1 MPARDMNVNSELV
14 FGGGIY
20 PVQAKLGASYTHGF
34 NSRAEEVIQPTI
46 QIIGTEELIKALG
59 NSEELEVLV
68 TRAVNSGANTS
79 YKEKRKLLAKIVQDV
94 VLDDSKID
102 QSILILQLIEQLEGP
117 HIRCLE
123 DIHRAEERAKES
135 GEMGEV
141 APSAEKPITNEVSET
156 ARKYPDILIR
166 SLQGLDLIDARVTW
180 DGNAL
185 VTGLT
190 SAGSLVLQEL
200 HSVAL

>member
-1 MPARDMNVNSELV
+1 MPAREMKVNGEV
-14 FGGGIY
+14 AVGGGIY
-20 PVQAKLGASYTHGF
+20 PVQAKLGGSYTHGF
-34 NSRAEEVIQPTI
+34 NSRAEEVIQPI
-46 QIIGTEELIKALG
+46 IKVIGTEELIKALE

-68 TRAVNSGANTS
+68 TRAVTSGANTAHT
-79 YKEKRKLLAKIVQDV
+79 EKRKLLAKIVQDV

-102 QSILILQLIEQLEGP
+102 HSILILQLIEQLEGP

-123 DIHRAEERAKES
+123 DIHRAEEWAKES

-141 APSAEKPITNEVSET
+141 APSAEKPITNEVLET
-156 ARKYPDILIR
+156 ARKYPDILLR
-166 SLQGLDLIDARVTW
+166 SLQGLDLIDAQVTW

-200 HSVAL
+200 RSVAL